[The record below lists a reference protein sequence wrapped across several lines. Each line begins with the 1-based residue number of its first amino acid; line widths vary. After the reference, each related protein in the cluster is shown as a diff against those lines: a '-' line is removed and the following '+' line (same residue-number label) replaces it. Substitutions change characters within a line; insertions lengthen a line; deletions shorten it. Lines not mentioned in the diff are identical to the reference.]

1 MLNLPV
7 VIVDLSN
14 LKNSYKGF
22 LKNYKGSQVT
32 YTRVAGDLHKGR
44 LPKGSIAFSEAEHK
58 SEWG

>member
-1 MLNLPV
+1 MLNLPA

-32 YTRVAGDLHKGR
+32 YTRVGCERGQLHSAKQSTKASGGKDL
-44 LPKGSIAFSEAEHK
+44 
-58 SEWG
+58 